1 MKYGCQA
8 WDAQFIKDI
17 SSLERVQRKAAR
29 FWLDNYQHTASV
41 TGTLRDLGWSSLESR
56 RTIARLNLVY
66 KICHGIV
73 DIDQN
78 SYLRSHTNCGAKT
91 RSSHNYVFLNVNAT
105 KDVHFYSFFPRT
117 LVGTRIRNKIP
128 KDIVESD
135 SLETFKT
142 KISKYFAE

>member
-1 MKYGCQA
+1 MKYGCQP
-8 WDAQFIKDI
+8 WDPQFIKDI

-29 FWLDNYQHTASV
+29 FCLGNYQHTASV

-91 RSSHNYVFLNVNAT
+91 RSSHNYEFLNANAT
-105 KDVHFYSFFPRT
+105 KDVYFYSFFPHT
-117 LVGTRIRNKIP
+117 LRMWNKIP

>member
-1 MKYGCQA
+1 VEYGCQA
-8 WDAQFIKDI
+8 WDPYVKKDI

-29 FWLDNYQHTASV
+29 FCLENYQHTASV
-41 TGTLRDLGWSSLESR
+41 TGTLRDLGWFSFEARS
-56 RTIARLNLVY
+56 TIARLNLVY

-91 RSSHNYVFLNVNAT
+91 RSSHNYEFLNVNVT
-105 KDVHFYSFFPRT
+105 KDVYFYSFFPRT
-117 LVGTRIRNKIP
+117 LRMWNKIP

>member
-1 MKYGCQA
+1 MKYGCQR
-8 WDAQFIKDI
+8 WDPQFIKDI

-29 FWLDNYQHTASV
+29 FCLDNYQPTASV

-91 RSSHNYVFLNVNAT
+91 RSSHNYEFLNANAI
-105 KDVHFYSFFPRT
+105 KDVYFYSFFPHT
-117 LVGTRIRNKIP
+117 LRMWNKIP